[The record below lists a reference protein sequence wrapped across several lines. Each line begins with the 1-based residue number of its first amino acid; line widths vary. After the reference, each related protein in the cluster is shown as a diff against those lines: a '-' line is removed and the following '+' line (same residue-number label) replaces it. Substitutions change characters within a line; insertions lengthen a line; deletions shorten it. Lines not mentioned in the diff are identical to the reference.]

1 MYCNHCGASLPE
13 GSRFC
18 SMCGQKLILSDPQ
31 EVKQTE
37 TTFSVNPA
45 LEETVDQAPRQF
57 HWDEE
62 GQMYFPDVVL
72 EENAPVVSKN
82 KRKIRFLQ
90 IGIAAVLSVTALLV
104 SLLLFLSGPLEE
116 IVSAVRDTLE
126 EEKMIIQYRSYQNGE
141 LAEGSIQ
148 LEIDPEERRLT
159 LLAELGGLQTRRIA
173 IYNDHLILEA
183 GSVTL
188 AQNISQEL
196 KEFFDS
202 YEALGKNTLD
212 QARLLELLEL
222 LMADPEEH
230 LDLQELAQC
239 IGDYGKSLNNG
250 KWLGKYAG
258 FEEKKIDG
266 VTCYCFRPDVYEFTR
281 ESVTYLEDAFLKA
294 KDYAD
299 LMADLKKAEHDLRS
313 KKVSLV
319 LGVKDG
325 VLSFAEI
332 QTAAAAAVRLDITAL
347 GYTQINPAQLEE
359 MLDRAITLG

>member
-1 MYCNHCGASLPE
+1 
-13 GSRFC
+13 
-18 SMCGQKLILSDPQ
+18 MCGQKLMLPSLQ
-31 EVKQTE
+31 EVEQTE
-37 TTFSVNPA
+37 TTCSVNSAP
-45 LEETVDQAPRQF
+45 EETVEQAPRQL

-62 GQMYFPDVVL
+62 GQMYFPDVVQV
-72 EENAPVVSKN
+72 ENAPVVSKN

-90 IGIAAVLSVTALLV
+90 IGIASILSVTALLV

-126 EEKMIIQYRSYQNGE
+126 EGKMIIQYRSYQDGE

-148 LEIDPEERRLT
+148 LEIHPEERRLT
-159 LLAELGGLQTRRIA
+159 LLAEIGGLQPRRIA
-173 IYNDHLILEA
+173 IYDDHLILEA

-188 AQNISQEL
+188 AQNISREL
-196 KEFFDS
+196 KEFFDT
-202 YEALGKNTLD
+202 YEALGKNTID

-222 LMADPEEH
+222 LMANPEEY
-230 LDLQELAQC
+230 LDLQKLAKC
-239 IGDYGKSLNNG
+239 IGNYGKSLNNG

-281 ESVTYLEDAFLKA
+281 ESVTYLEDAFRNA

-299 LMADLKKAEHDLRS
+299 LMTDLKKAEHDLRN
-313 KKVSLV
+313 KKFSLV
-319 LGVKDG
+319 LGAKDG

-332 QTAAAAAVRLDITAL
+332 QTAAATAVRLDIAAL
-347 GYTQINPAQLEE
+347 GYTKINPTQLEE
-359 MLDRAITLG
+359 MLGRAITLG